1 MSKKKSVAVTTI
13 VSALLVVVA
22 IAAYRL
28 AMPVFIIITAVFG
41 GVGFL
46 SAASF
51 FCTWLEQESLK
62 EEEAVEPITVKAQ
75 EIDLG
80 PDFTVTYDDIKREV
94 EAGL

>member
-41 GVGFL
+41 CVGFL

-51 FCTWLEQESLK
+51 FCSWLEQESLK
-62 EEEAVEPITVKAQ
+62 EETPVEPIKLEREA
-75 EIDLG
+75 DLG

>member
-51 FCTWLEQESLK
+51 FCAWLEQESAR
-62 EEEAVEPITVKAQ
+62 EEETVEPIKLNS
-75 EIDLG
+75 EPDLSA
-80 PDFTVTYDDIKREV
+80 DFTATYDDIKREV

>member
-1 MSKKKSVAVTTI
+1 MSKKKSVAVTII

-46 SAASF
+46 SSASF
-51 FCTWLEQESLK
+51 FCSWLEQEPLR
-62 EEEAVEPITVKAQ
+62 EEDTVEPIRL
-75 EIDLG
+75 EREPDLG
-80 PDFTVTYDDIKREV
+80 ADFTATYDEIKREV

>member
-1 MSKKKSVAVTTI
+1 MSKKKSVAVTII

-28 AMPVFIIITAVFG
+28 AMPGFIIITAVFG
-41 GVGFL
+41 SVGFL

-51 FCTWLEQESLK
+51 FCAWLEQESLK
-62 EEEAVEPITVKAQ
+62 EEEAVEPITVKAP

-80 PDFTVTYDDIKREV
+80 PDFAATYDDIKREV

>member
-1 MSKKKSVAVTTI
+1 MSKKKSVAVTVI
-13 VSALLVVVA
+13 VCALLVVVA

-51 FCTWLEQESLK
+51 FCSWLEQESLK
-62 EEEAVEPITVKAQ
+62 EETPVEPIKL
-75 EIDLG
+75 EREPDLSA
-80 PDFTVTYDDIKREV
+80 DFTATYDEIKREV